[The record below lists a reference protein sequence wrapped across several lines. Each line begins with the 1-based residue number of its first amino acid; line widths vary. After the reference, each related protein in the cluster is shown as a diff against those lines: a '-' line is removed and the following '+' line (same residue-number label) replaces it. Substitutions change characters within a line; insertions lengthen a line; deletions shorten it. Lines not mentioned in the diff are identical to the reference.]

1 VSDFRA
7 LSLLNSSINLITK
20 ILANRLPKVILQV
33 IHQNQ
38 YEFLK
43 NRSIQDCLAWSF
55 GYLHISHK
63 SKKQLVLFK
72 LDFEKAFDK
81 VEHEVIVHVMA
92 HKGFPHKWI
101 QWINGIL
108 SSGTSSVLLN
118 GTPGKVFYCKRGVR
132 QGDPLSP
139 LLFVL
144 AADLLQSI
152 LNKAKDEG
160 ILKLPIMVG
169 YTKDFPLIQ
178 YADDILLIMEACPKA
193 VDCPKSHSKYFC

>member
-1 VSDFRA
+1 LIPKISNPSKVSDFRA

-20 ILANRLPKVILQV
+20 LLANRLPKVILQV

-63 SKKQLVLFK
+63 SKKQLVLLK

-101 QWINGIL
+101 QWIWDSKLRNII
-108 SSGTSSVLLN
+108 
-118 GTPGKVFYCKRGVR
+118 
-132 QGDPLSP
+132 SP
-139 LLFVL
+139 
-144 AADLLQSI
+144 S
-152 LNKAKDEG
+152 
-160 ILKLPIMVG
+160 
-169 YTKDFPLIQ
+169 
-178 YADDILLIMEACPKA
+178 
-193 VDCPKSHSKYFC
+193 